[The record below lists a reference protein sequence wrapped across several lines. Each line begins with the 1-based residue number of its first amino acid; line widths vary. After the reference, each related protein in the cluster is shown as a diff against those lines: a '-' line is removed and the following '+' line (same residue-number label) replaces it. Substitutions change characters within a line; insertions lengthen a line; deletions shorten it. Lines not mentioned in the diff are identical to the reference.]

1 MTYGNVKIYWW
12 KFKKDMENI
21 DKVLYVEPFE
31 VGNKTALFA
40 VVNEKPGIYRK
51 IQITK
56 E

>member
-1 MTYGNVKIYWW
+1 MAMLKYIDENL
-12 KFKKDMENI
+12 KKVMENI

-31 VGNKTALFA
+31 VGNKAALFA